1 MAQQITIDIVAETKK
16 LTQGIN
22 DASSQ
27 VESMNSKFKGL
38 ASAATAAAS
47 AFVLKEGISFLK
59 EGIDEA
65 KAAELAMN
73 GATSAFGA
81 GSAALQKITADA
93 EKFGK
98 QIAVDNDDII
108 VLATQLGSRLP
119 SDSKKLSAELV
130 NLGYDVQ
137 AFTAGAITAEAFTSK
152 LAKAFA
158 DGQLTAKEMT
168 KIVPGLDDAT
178 YKMAETMSK
187 AGKNQEA
194 LTLLIEAGQKK
205 YGDAAEKNVTA
216 SQKFDVAL
224 ANLKETIGTKILPI
238 VVKFTDAL
246 VLVIDKFAS
255 LPGPIQ
261 NVILVLTGLIGIGG
275 PFLGFLASAKT
286 AMATLGITTGE
297 YTVAQRLANFTI
309 MGFPGLWVIAA
320 ITAVIAVGVLLYK
333 NWDTVKEYA
342 QKLWDKITDVFDWVR
357 NNWPTLLAILT
368 GPFGLA
374 IKYVID
380 HFDEIKDKITEV
392 ISWVKNSLTSLPSAF
407 ANAGTNLI
415 TGFWNGI
422 TSMASWLKSKVTD
435 FFGNLIPSW
444 AKKILGI
451 SSPSKVF
458 AAFGEQIVAGLAQ
471 GINTAQDIAKNATFN
486 LGNSTISGFRPQLAG
501 AANAQAPISIV
512 INAGLGTDPYKLGRE
527 VNNAI
532 SKYGKVSNKV
542 VRV

>member
-27 VESMNSKFKGL
+27 VDSMNSKFKGL

-59 EGIDEA
+59 EGITEA
-65 KAAELAMN
+65 KDAQLAMN

-81 GSAALQKITADA
+81 GSAALAKITADA

-108 VLATQLGSRLP
+108 KLATQLGSRLP
-119 SDSKKLSAELV
+119 SDAKALSAELV

-137 AFTAGAITAEAFTSK
+137 AFTGGAIDAEAFTSK

-158 DGQLTAKEMT
+158 DGTLTAKEMQ

-187 AGKNQEA
+187 AGKNQDA

-205 YGDAAEKNVTA
+205 YGDAAERNVTA
-216 SQKFDVAL
+216 SQRFDVAL
-224 ANLKETIGTKILPI
+224 ADLKETIGTKILPI
-238 VVKFTDAL
+238 VVQFTNAL
-246 VLVIDKFAS
+246 VAVIDKFSA
-255 LPGPIQ
+255 LPAPIQ
-261 NVILVLTGLIGIGG
+261 NVVLVLTALVGIGG
-275 PFLGFLASAKT
+275 PVLGFFASAKT
-286 AMATLGITTGE
+286 AIETLTGTTKLME
-297 YTVAQRLANFTI
+297 AAQKLLNFTI
-309 MGFPGLWVIAA
+309 MGFPGVWVIAA
-320 ITAVIAVGVLLYK
+320 IAAVIAIGVLLYK

-342 QKLWDKITDVFDWVR
+342 QKLWDKITDVFNWIS

-380 HFDEIKDKITEV
+380 HFDDIKDKITEV
-392 ISWVKNSLTSLPSAF
+392 ISWVKSSLTSLPSAF
-407 ANAGTNLI
+407 ASAGSNLI

-422 TSMASWLKSKVTD
+422 SGMASWLKTQVTN
-435 FFGNLIPSW
+435 FFGNLVPSW

-451 SSPSKVF
+451 ASPSKVF

-486 LGNSTISGFRPQLAG
+486 LGNAAISGFNPQLAG
-501 AANAQAPISIV
+501 TGNSQAPISIV

-542 VRV
+542 VRG